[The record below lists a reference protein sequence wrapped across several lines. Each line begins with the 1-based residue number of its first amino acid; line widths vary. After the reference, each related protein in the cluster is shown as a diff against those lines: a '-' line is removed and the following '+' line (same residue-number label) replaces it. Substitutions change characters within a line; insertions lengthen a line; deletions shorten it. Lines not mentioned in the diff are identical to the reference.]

1 MRCDKC
7 GWENPEGIHQCEKC
21 GTRLQESSQ
30 NYKRCS
36 NGHYYQGDH
45 CPYCEPPRTI
55 IDYGPY
61 QAPYR
66 CDTCGTYSNEYNNGN
81 CPYCGTRLQGQPE
94 DTYPWWRFSGHQ
106 TTIIPICKHCGH
118 RVRRGITSDSRVS
131 YIQDDHKKITPWN
144 YRWNGKCEYCGH
156 DYSFDM
162 ETLLDIQGQKKRTTV
177 SADSRVNL
185 VNRNDHIYTVL
196 SGVTIRTFVGETM
209 RGEIF
214 LSANELKYLLD
225 SLEDSPLL
233 EQCDYKFDSM

>member
-1 MRCDKC
+1 MVGRIPKEYTNAKNVGLVYKKARKTTNDVPTDTTTKVTIAHIASHREQLLIMDHIKHPI
-7 GWENPEGIHQCEKC
+7 GAIHVAHI
-21 GTRLQESSQ
+21 L
-30 NYKRCS
+30 
-36 NGHYYQGDH
+36 
-45 CPYCEPPRTI
+45 
-55 IDYGPY
+55 
-61 QAPYR
+61 
-66 CDTCGTYSNEYNNGN
+66 NEYNNGN